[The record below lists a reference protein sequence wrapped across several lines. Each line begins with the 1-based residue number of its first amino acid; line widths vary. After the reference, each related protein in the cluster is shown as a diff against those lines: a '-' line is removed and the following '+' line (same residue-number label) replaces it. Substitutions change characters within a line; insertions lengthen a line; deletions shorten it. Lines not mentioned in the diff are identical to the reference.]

1 MQETN
6 RVLFLASA
14 RGSNYKFTLLK
25 QSIMQSRQILWLSFL
40 VTVVTIATAKSATA
54 AKPVTNQS
62 DYSGHQTYTKTST
75 PIDNNNGNGYN
86 QVTTYDPNTGLLSG
100 GGINEPV
107 QSGYGSDWTETGDN
121 PNTTTGSSSGTGTG
135 TGTAGAGSGADAT
148 AVESDDGLGNSTAVE
163 KGECLTSA
171 CLKTEGDPQK
181 ISLNDAA
188 ELLETTLDDSV
199 DTLVAAQKE
208 GSQANTIAK
217 DPAEPR
223 RISRNVR
230 RNTDARRIVR
240 NSDRCASGCVNPQ
253 RPTVEA
259 RQVDNRKI
267 AEARKVVDRQI
278 EESQKFIEQVN
289 SIDPE
294 KNIW

>member
-1 MQETN
+1 
-6 RVLFLASA
+6 
-14 RGSNYKFTLLK
+14 
-25 QSIMQSRQILWLSFL
+25 MQSRQILWLSFL

-86 QVTTYDPNTGLLSG
+86 QIITYDPDTGLLSG

-107 QSGYGSDWTETGDN
+107 QSGYGSNLVSETGVTGNN
-121 PNTTTGSSSGTGTG
+121 PNTTTIGSSSGSGTGTG
-135 TGTAGAGSGADAT
+135 AAGAGSGAGTT
-148 AVESDDGLGNSTAVE
+148 AVGSADDLGNSTAVE

-171 CLKTEGDPQK
+171 CLKAEGDPQK

>member
-1 MQETN
+1 M
-6 RVLFLASA
+6 
-14 RGSNYKFTLLK
+14 
-25 QSIMQSRQILWLSFL
+25 
-40 VTVVTIATAKSATA
+40 
-54 AKPVTNQS
+54 
-62 DYSGHQTYTKTST
+62 
-75 PIDNNNGNGYN
+75 
-86 QVTTYDPNTGLLSG
+86 
-100 GGINEPV
+100 
-107 QSGYGSDWTETGDN
+107 
-121 PNTTTGSSSGTGTG
+121 
-135 TGTAGAGSGADAT
+135 
-148 AVESDDGLGNSTAVE
+148 
-163 KGECLTSA
+163 TSA
-171 CLKTEGDPQK
+171 CLKAEGDPQK

-188 ELLETTLDDSV
+188 ELLEITLDDSV

-259 RQVDNRKI
+259 RQADNRKI